1 MPYVPV
7 QGAGNTAPDDIDES
21 DSMIQILHWI
31 GFRTDAG
38 RQSLIDDAFES
49 FQDIRGLTE
58 RDITT
63 MSSDFSGRTAANG
76 RIMFGTRRTKGL
88 KALIHWVQDFY
99 RISAEPSVADLDGP
113 TFKEQLDRATKRA
126 DIRKNLQ
133 AQTKTSAEAASPGPL
148 ESEKH
153 WKQWEE
159 KFINYAR
166 CHIGVN
172 GVPLSYV
179 IRENDDPDEETE
191 FTDFVSQTVACAP
204 LAGEYYTADR
214 LAVFNMLVSFT
225 TGQPS
230 GDWIKT
236 TLRYSDGRRSMNA
249 LRTHFAGEGNAS
261 RNMAEADRLH
271 ESLVYKN
278 ERALSFEIFL
288 TRCQKMFNIY
298 EKEGEEMSDD
308 AKVRFLFKKI
318 QHSGLRGTI
327 DALKATQTTGADI
340 TYTMAA
346 NHLST
351 AVSELPE
358 YIAKNRNI
366 SALGTGNGDK
376 DDSDKGDGIYNGDG
390 SINTGHIPGW
400 RSLPFKDK
408 KIVME
413 ERKRLGIKYDASG
426 DGKPG
431 KGGKGGKNG
440 SSAKA
445 AAQANRTK
453 QLEQQN
459 QKYKRQIKALKRR
472 QSANEED
479 SSDDD
484 DIDAGDQ
491 FGGKA
496 AKKNNKKKK
505 S

>member
-1 MPYVPV
+1 MAYNPV
-7 QGAGNTAPDDIDES
+7 QGAGNLAPDDIDEP

-31 GFRTDAG
+31 GFRTEPR

-49 FQDIRGLTE
+49 YQDIRNLTE
-58 RDITT
+58 GDITT
-63 MSSDFSGRTAANG
+63 MASDFSGRTAANG
-76 RIMFGTRRTKGL
+76 RITFGTRRTKGL
-88 KALIHWVQDFY
+88 KSLTHWAQDFY
-99 RISAEPSVADLDGP
+99 RVSVEPSIAGLDEPG
-113 TFKEQLDRATKRA
+113 FKEQLDRATKRA
-126 DIRKNLQ
+126 DIRKNLK
-133 AQTKTSAEAASPGPL
+133 AQTKTSAEAATPGPL

-159 KFINYAR
+159 KFINYTR

-172 GVPLSYV
+172 GIPLSYV
-179 IRENDDPDEETE
+179 IRENDEPDHDTDY
-191 FTDFVSQTVACAP
+191 TDFVSRTVACAP
-204 LAGEYYTADR
+204 LDGEYYTADR
-214 LAVFNMLVSFT
+214 LTVFNMLVSFT

-230 GDWIKT
+230 GDWIKS

-249 LRTHFAGEGNAS
+249 LRTHFAGEGNAT

-298 EKEGEEMSDD
+298 EKEGEQMTDD

-318 QHSGLRGTI
+318 QHAGLRGTI

-366 SALGTGNGDK
+366 LALGTLNDDK
-376 DDSDKGDGIYNGDG
+376 NDDAKGEGIYNSDG
-390 SINTGHIPGW
+390 SIITGHIPGW
-400 RSLPFKDK
+400 RSLPFKAK
-408 KIVME
+408 KIVMA

-426 DGKPG
+426 DNKSGKG
-431 KGGKGGKNG
+431 KGGRNG
-440 SSAKA
+440 HNASAT
-445 AAQANRTK
+445 AQANRTK

-459 QKYKRQIKALKRR
+459 SKYKRQIKALKR
-472 QSANEED
+472 QQAAEDDD
-479 SSDDD
+479 SSDDE
-484 DIDAGDQ
+484 IDAGDQ

-496 AKKNNKKKK
+496 SKKKK
-505 S
+505 KKQS